1 MRRSCFGHCP
11 DQRLIWRLYEP
22 FVVNRPCWSCSITR
36 LIASTR
42 LLATDLMAGPPRGPL
57 ERVRRRWR
65 PRECASVALG
75 IVPTDVGSGGCTYEP
90 FVVKRPWWWCSP
102 STSTRCLP
110 TDSMAGPARGG
121 RKRLRFRWRP
131 REGLQWMFAGASPRE
146 RPRGLRLGSRAI
158 VMCMCKYQITMYASD
173 CLTGMMHEDIL
184 QRREVIY

>member
-75 IVPTDVGSGGCTYEP
+75 IVPTDVGSGGCTSRSLSRGRGGGALHLP
-90 FVVKRPWWWCSP
+90 PRVVCRRIRWLGLREEGGSGLDSGGDLVKACNGC
-102 STSTRCLP
+102 TRAP
-110 TDSMAGPARGG
+110 PHARGH
-121 RKRLRFRWRP
+121 
-131 REGLQWMFAGASPRE
+131 EGCVWDYEQSLCACVNTRS
-146 RPRGLRLGSRAI
+146 L
-158 VMCMCKYQITMYASD
+158 CMRVTVSQA
-173 CLTGMMHEDIL
+173 
-184 QRREVIY
+184 